1 MPHCLLREV
10 KLPSL
15 PFEKEGY
22 RFVFEAQ
29 KYNDLSQ
36 SLILV
41 KFGEFE
47 FFLRKR
53 YRKRKNDFILKC
65 EKISRNLPTGI
76 IKGAIRILALHNQ
89 EALISHNLDNDSLRQ
104 KLLSPFYK
112 KVEDFLGFSSVFRL
126 EIGFGSGRHLLYQA
140 ERNPSV
146 QFIGIEIHTPSIEQV
161 LRQIELRKLQ
171 NILLINVDAR
181 VFLELLPS
189 HLCEAIYLHFPVPW
203 GKKPHRR
210 VWNKQFLKEALR
222 ILKKEGVLELRSDD
236 EGYFAYALE
245 IALGEKNLQCKINKN
260 LKKEIV
266 SKYED
271 RWLRQHK
278 DIYDLQIFAFEE
290 RAEIKEEFD
299 FSFEDFELSSFLSH
313 MGFATIPKKLV
324 QSDWFLDID
333 SFYLC
338 EEACILRASFGD
350 FNQPQ
355 NKFVLIDKGGKTRYC
370 GGNPLPTLA
379 SSKAHKALQKII
391 KGEDVECGD

>member
-1 MPHCLLREV
+1 MPHCLLRQV
-10 KLPSL
+10 RLPSL

-22 RFVFEAQ
+22 HFIFEAQ
-29 KYNDLSQ
+29 KYDDLSQ

-41 KFGEFE
+41 KFGEFK

-53 YRKRKNDFILKC
+53 YRKSKNDFILKC

-76 IKGAIRILALHNQ
+76 VKGAIRILALHNQ
-89 EALISHNLDNDSLRQ
+89 DVLISHNLDNDSLKQ
-104 KLLSPFYK
+104 KILSPFYK
-112 KVEDFLGFSSVFRL
+112 KIEDFLGFSSVFRL

-161 LRQIELRKLQ
+161 LRQIELRGLQ
-171 NILLINVDAR
+171 NVLIVNADAR

-210 VWNKQFLKEALR
+210 VWSERFIKEALR
-222 ILKKEGVLELRSDD
+222 ILKEGGMLELRSDD
-236 EGYFAYALE
+236 EGYFLYALE
-245 IALGEKNLQCKINKN
+245 IALKQKNLQCKINKN

-278 DIYDLQIFAFEE
+278 NIYDLQIFAL
-290 RAEIKEEFD
+290 KEVWQKREQFD
-299 FSFEDFELSSFLSH
+299 FSLDLLGLD
-313 MGFATIPKKLV
+313 GFSGFDTIPKKVV
-324 QSDWFLDID
+324 QSDWFLHID

-338 EEACILRASFGD
+338 EDCCILKLSFGD
-350 FNQPQ
+350 FNQAQ
-355 NKFVLIDKGGKTRYC
+355 NKFILIDQDRGARYLGGK
-370 GGNPLPTLA
+370 PLPTLA
-379 SSKAHKALQKII
+379 TYKAHKALQKII